1 MLPQACSLHA
11 LLQACGQIITAL
23 QATIRLCT
31 SRQTLSSLQ
40 HLSQWGTDGAGQ
52 QEEWR
57 AFTWASTETPE
68 PEDNA
73 LKSQIGRLKEQ
84 ISVQDQVMLDQ
95 QDDISSLRSEKSNL
109 LLRIKELEGQ
119 LQSLKPGERTAVNES
134 VRMASMPGTA
144 A

>member
-1 MLPQACSLHA
+1 
-11 LLQACGQIITAL
+11 
-23 QATIRLCT
+23 
-31 SRQTLSSLQ
+31 
-40 HLSQWGTDGAGQ
+40 
-52 QEEWR
+52 
-57 AFTWASTETPE
+57 
-68 PEDNA
+68 
-73 LKSQIGRLKEQ
+73 
-84 ISVQDQVMLDQ
+84 MLDQ

>member
-1 MLPQACSLHA
+1 MAQALPEDHSDKKCLLALVKELRSLCDRG
-11 LLQACGQIITAL
+11 LDYI
-23 QATIRLCT
+23 
-31 SRQTLSSLQ
+31 
-40 HLSQWGTDGAGQ
+40 DEFK
-52 QEEWR
+52 EEWR

>member
-1 MLPQACSLHA
+1 MLPHAHSLHA
-11 LLQACGQIITAL
+11 HLQACGQVITAL

-31 SRQTLSSLQ
+31 TCQTLSSLQ
-40 HLSQWGTDGAGQ
+40 HLPQRGSNCAGQ

-119 LQSLKPGERTAVNES
+119 LQSLKLGERS
-134 VRMASMPGTA
+134 GLL
-144 A
+144 